1 MKPNAKKYP
10 FADLARR
17 EKQYTEWR
25 RHLHRAPELS
35 GEEARTAAFVCERL
49 KEANVPYKMLAGGVV
64 ARLDHPNG
72 KRELPAIGL
81 RADMDALPIREE
93 NTFKHRSA
101 NPGVMHACG
110 HDGHTAMLLAAADF
124 LAARREHLAGT
135 VYFIFQ
141 PAEEEGD
148 GAVKMMNAGLFRKFP
163 MRRVFGLH
171 NWPGLPVGQFAVF
184 DAEVMAAV
192 DLFDI
197 EIRGQGGHAAIPHK
211 GKDALLAAAQFMNLA
226 QTLVSRDTDPA
237 DTAVVSFT
245 ACHAGENYNVLPATV
260 HLKGTLR
267 YFRKQTRRTLV
278 TGMRRLLSSV
288 CGAYGLKGNF
298 TEKTVTVAT
307 INEKESADFCESAAR
322 AVSSRR
328 VRRDLLPSTGG
339 EDFAYML
346 EEVPGCYAWLGN
358 GNSSPLHT
366 PKYDFNDAALGIGA
380 RYWCALSCRPRSGPP
395 FVSRTSDQ

>member
-1 MKPNAKKYP
+1 
-10 FADLARR
+10 
-17 EKQYTEWR
+17 
-25 RHLHRAPELS
+25 
-35 GEEARTAAFVCERL
+35 
-49 KEANVPYKMLAGGVV
+49 
-64 ARLDHPNG
+64 
-72 KRELPAIGL
+72 
-81 RADMDALPIREE
+81 MD
-93 NTFKHRSA
+93 
-101 NPGVMHACG
+101 
-110 HDGHTAMLLAAADF
+110 
-124 LAARREHLAGT
+124 
-135 VYFIFQ
+135 
-141 PAEEEGD
+141 
-148 GAVKMMNAGLFRKFP
+148 AGLFRKFPKVP

-184 DAEVMAAV
+184 DAEVTAAV

-211 GKDALLAAAQFMNLA
+211 GNDALLAAAQFMNLA

-307 INEKESADFCESAAR
+307 INERSRRTFANPPLVPFRPDASDGICCRAPAARILLICWKRFPAAMLGWATATLRRCIRRSMTLTTMPWESAR
-322 AVSSRR
+322 A
-328 VRRDLLPSTGG
+328 
-339 EDFAYML
+339 
-346 EEVPGCYAWLGN
+346 
-358 GNSSPLHT
+358 
-366 PKYDFNDAALGIGA
+366 IGA
-380 RYWCALSCRPRSGPP
+380 RCLVVRAAGRLSHHGHRSITDGGPIPPVSSSALFASLATLKKALKGAVKKARLPLRPRW
-395 FVSRTSDQ
+395 